1 MKPSDPDTDD
11 IPMCHPASR
20 SNSSY
25 LKIGA
30 EIGLIWLKKIQY
42 WLALLCCGYLGPR
55 QTIELSKIIMDRNL
69 KNQNKLSS
77 SKLSKL
83 GLCKSGARLI
93 LG

>member
-42 WLALLCCGYLGPR
+42 WLALLCCGYL
-55 QTIELSKIIMDRNL
+55 Q
-69 KNQNKLSS
+69 
-77 SKLSKL
+77 
-83 GLCKSGARLI
+83 LI
-93 LG
+93 FFANY